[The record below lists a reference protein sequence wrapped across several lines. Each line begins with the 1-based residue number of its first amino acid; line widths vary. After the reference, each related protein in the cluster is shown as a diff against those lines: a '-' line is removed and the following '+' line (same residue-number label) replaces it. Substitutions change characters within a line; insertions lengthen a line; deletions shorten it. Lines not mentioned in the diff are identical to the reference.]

1 MTSTGAVLTGE
12 ASDTGAYDTAG
23 LRYWLHRLGK
33 PNLIHRAV
41 MGTLTA
47 VPAAVVERFARD
59 YVAGP
64 RLADALRV
72 ADELTRT
79 GRLVSFDVLGE
90 GYDTPEKTRALADQ
104 YVATL
109 DAETTATAAPTLS
122 VMMTGLGLLIDPELC
137 HENLTRVAREAR
149 SRGCDL
155 TINMEDSSTTTATL
169 EAYRRLRREGFDN
182 VGIVLQ
188 AALRRTPADVADLA
202 DLAPRVRIVKGI
214 WVEPFAVA
222 HDDPDVIRASY
233 LRIVERVVDAGGY
246 VEIATHDDWLI
257 AESLERLRQR
267 GLEPSGY
274 EFQVLLGVRPELAD
288 LLVADAQRVR
298 VYVPFGEDWYEYC
311 MRRFRENPA
320 FARQV
325 IRASTR
331 RIARAGKR
339 PFGRR

>member
-1 MTSTGAVLTGE
+1 LA
-12 ASDTGAYDTAG
+12 
-23 LRYWLHRLGK
+23 K
-33 PNLIHRAV
+33 PNLIQRAL

-47 VPAAVVERFARD
+47 VPKAVVERFARD

-72 ADELTRT
+72 ADDLSRA

-104 YVATL
+104 YVAIL
-109 DAETTATAAPTLS
+109 DAKTTGSLS
-122 VMMTGLGLLIDPELC
+122 VMMTGLGLLIHPELC

-149 SRGCDL
+149 SRGCDI

-169 EAYRRLRREGFDN
+169 EAYQRLRGEGFDN

-188 AALRRTPADVADLA
+188 AALRRTLADVADLA

-222 HDDPDVIRASY
+222 HDDPDVIRANY
-233 LRIVERVVDAGGY
+233 MRIVERVLDAGGY

-257 AESLERLRQR
+257 AESLDRLRQR
-267 GLEPSGY
+267 GLEPSEY
-274 EFQVLLGVRPELAD
+274 EFQVLLGVRRELAD
-288 LLVADAQRVR
+288 LLLADAQRVR

-320 FARQV
+320 FAEHV
-325 IRASTR
+325 VRASTR
-331 RIARAGKR
+331 RIASAARR
-339 PFGRR
+339 PFGRG

>member
-1 MTSTGAVLTGE
+1 MTSTGAVLAGE
-12 ASDTGAYDTAG
+12 ASDTTAYDTAG
-23 LRYWLHRLGK
+23 LRYWLHRLAR
-33 PNLIHRAV
+33 PNLIHRAL

-47 VPAAVVERFARD
+47 VPEAVVERFARD

-64 RLADALRV
+64 SLADAVRV
-72 ADELTRT
+72 ADDLSRA

-104 YVATL
+104 YVAIL
-109 DAETTATAAPTLS
+109 DAERTAITSPTLS
-122 VMMTGLGLLIDPELC
+122 VMMTGLGLLIDPDLC
-137 HENLTRVAREAR
+137 GENLTRVAKEAR
-149 SRGCDL
+149 SRGCDI

-169 EAYRRLRREGFDN
+169 EAYRRLRRDGFDN

-188 AALRRTPADVADLA
+188 AALRRTLADVADLA

-222 HDDPDVIRASY
+222 HDDPDVIRANY
-233 LRIVERVVDAGGY
+233 VRIVERVLDAGGY

-257 AESLERLRQR
+257 AESRERLRER
-267 GLEPSGY
+267 GLEPSAY

-288 LLVADAQRVR
+288 ILLADDQRVR
-298 VYVPFGEDWYEYC
+298 VYVPFGLEWYEYC

-320 FARQV
+320 FAQHV
-325 IRASTR
+325 VRASTR
-331 RIARAGKR
+331 RIASVARR
-339 PFGRR
+339 PFGRG

>member
-1 MTSTGAVLTGE
+1 MAAAVLAGE
-12 ASDTGAYDTAG
+12 ASDTGAYDTAA
-23 LRYWLHRLGK
+23 LRYWPHRLGK
-33 PNLIHRAV
+33 PNLIHRAL

-64 RLADALRV
+64 GLADALRV
-72 ADELTRT
+72 ADDLTQA

-104 YVATL
+104 YVGILGAQR
-109 DAETTATAAPTLS
+109 TAVAPPTLS
-122 VMMTGLGLLIDPELC
+122 VMMTGLGLLIDPGLC
-137 HENLTRVAREAR
+137 QENLTRVAREAR
-149 SRGCDL
+149 SRGCDI

-188 AALRRTPADVADLA
+188 AALRRTLADVADLA
-202 DLAPRVRIVKGI
+202 GLAPRVRIVKGI

-222 HDDPDVIRASY
+222 HDDPDVIRANY
-233 LRIVERVVDAGGY
+233 LRIVGRVLDAGGY

-257 AESLERLRQR
+257 AESLEQLRQR
-267 GLEPSGY
+267 GLEPSEY

-288 LLVADAQRVR
+288 LLLADGQRVR

-320 FARQV
+320 FARHV
-325 IRASTR
+325 MRASTR
-331 RIARAGKR
+331 RIARAARR
-339 PFGRR
+339 PFAAYQ